1 MIFGN
6 DRSMIRQSAITLP
19 VVTVAGALLHGSAVA
34 QEFSDT
40 PIMLDTI
47 VITASG
53 FAQQIVD
60 APATVT
66 VIDAADL
73 EGRSYTN
80 ITDVLQDTPGLSIEN
95 SGKTNAPTIT
105 MRGLGEE
112 YVLLLVDGKPLGATE
127 EAFYNGWGS
136 GQKTALLPPAAAIE
150 RIEVIRGP
158 MSSLYGSAASGG
170 VINVITKPVADV
182 WTGSLAV
189 EGAIPEDGA
198 TGASRQG
205 RFYVSGPLIDNV
217 LGLSLTGSV
226 YDRDADDVLNGYPDA
241 LRKTLGARL
250 NWKISESQDLSLEA
264 NRVEQDYENS
274 IETTGADGQV
284 SSQTTS
290 YGLNHL
296 LSWGPGYETRSFATH
311 EVIDIE
317 NGDLVS
323 SYSMTNLNSRT
334 TMGLGNHKLVLGFDY
349 REEETEHDRARFL
362 GSINSDLSRW
372 HYALFAED
380 EWSISEDFALT
391 IGGRLDRNENYG
403 TNFTPRIYGVYHLN
417 DALTLKGGISA
428 GYKVPALKQAD
439 SNIVE
444 PAGRG
449 AGWDRGNTDLQPEE
463 STNYELGLIWEASR
477 GIQMGATVYH
487 TKFDNKIDREF
498 ICESSVETPSCFY
511 NGEARQWIREY
522 VNRDSAELNGLE
534 LTLDAP
540 IAENFDISANYTWQD
555 SEITS
560 GEGAGD
566 PLNYLPRHMLNLR
579 LDWQATDKATIWGS
593 ARYKSETQEGAEV
606 EATPGYTLVDL
617 GTTYRFNERV
627 QGFAQIENVFDR
639 QVDSEAYGKVL
650 DGRTLRLGFE
660 TTF

>member
-1 MIFGN
+1 M
-6 DRSMIRQSAITLP
+6 
-19 VVTVAGALLHGSAVA
+19 
-34 QEFSDT
+34 
-40 PIMLDTI
+40 
-47 VITASG
+47 ITASG
-53 FAQQIVD
+53 FAQQIAD

-73 EGRSYTN
+73 EGRSYSN

-105 MRGLGEE
+105 MRGLGEA

-150 RIEVIRGP
+150 RIEIIRGP

-170 VINVITKPVADV
+170 VINVITKPVADF
-182 WTGSLAV
+182 WTGSMTV
-189 EGAIPEDGA
+189 EGALPEDGA
-198 TGASRQG
+198 TGASSQG
-205 RFYVSGPLIDNV
+205 RFYLSGPLIEDV

-226 YDRDADDVLNGYPDA
+226 YDRDADDILNGYPET

-250 NWKISESQDLSLEA
+250 NWNISDAQDLAFEM
-264 NRVEQDYENS
+264 NRVDQEYENS
-274 IETTGADGQV
+274 VETTGADGQV
-284 SSQTTS
+284 SSENTS
-290 YGLNHL
+290 YGLNHR
-296 LSWGPGYETRSFATH
+296 LSWGEGYETRSFATH
-311 EVIDIE
+311 EVIDIL
-317 NGDLVS
+317 NDDLVS

-334 TMGLGNHKLVLGFDY
+334 TMVFGDHHVVLGFDY
-349 REEETEHDRARFL
+349 REEQTDHDRARFL
-362 GSINSDLSRW
+362 GSVNSDLRRW

-380 EWSISEDFALT
+380 EWAITEDFALT

-463 STNYELGLIWEASR
+463 STNYELGLIWDGSR
-477 GIQMGATVYH
+477 GIQVGATVYH

-498 ICESSVETPSCFY
+498 ICESPGETPICFY

-540 IAENFDISANYTWQD
+540 LAENFDISANYTWQD

-579 LDWQATDKATIWGS
+579 LDWQATDQATIWSS
-593 ARYKSETQEGAEV
+593 ARYKSETQEGVET

-617 GTTYRFNERV
+617 GTTYRFNDRV

-639 QVDSEAYGKVL
+639 QVESEAFGKVL
-650 DGRTLRLGFE
+650 DGRTLRLGLE